1 LSAFFGS
8 VRVFF
13 INKKNISPYYPL
25 IPLPPSGDKG
35 DKGGEELKI
44 KKHSDN
50 EKERYFKQ

>member
-1 LSAFFGS
+1 
-8 VRVFF
+8 VFF
-13 INKKNISPYYPL
+13 LSIKKNISPYYPL